1 VVSVDRFLEIVFR
14 NDKFVTLYIFPLLL
28 FLEEQQEPSTH
39 QMLNP
44 TNNDN
49 SVTRMVDLLEDWL
62 TPSQQR
68 VYMRKWR
75 DARKELATSGI
86 DAEKGREG

>member
-1 VVSVDRFLEIVFR
+1 MCYFAR

-28 FLEEQQEPSTH
+28 FLEEQQETSTH

-49 SVTRMVDLLEDWL
+49 SVTRRVDLLEDLL
-62 TPSQQR
+62 TASQQR
-68 VYMRKWR
+68 LY
-75 DARKELATSGI
+75 LQQ
-86 DAEKGREG
+86 

>member
-1 VVSVDRFLEIVFR
+1 
-14 NDKFVTLYIFPLLL
+14 
-28 FLEEQQEPSTH
+28 
-39 QMLNP
+39 MLNP

-86 DAEKGREG
+86 DAEEGREG